1 MLELSS
7 LEMQGLVFLPP
18 AFAASLS
25 SLSSLSV
32 LPVPSEEKGKCR
44 EKPSRG

>member
-7 LEMQGLVFLPP
+7 LEMQGLVFLPS

-25 SLSSLSV
+25 SLRSLSV
-32 LPVPSEEKGKCR
+32 LPVPSGKKWKFR